1 MICILQKTLKA
12 SPLSNRG
19 CAVPPDYPT
28 TGKMHP
34 KGMPHQE
41 SGHNGQGQNG
51 HLDHIDQWRVC
62 SRSAIEASIIALT
75 KSQT

>member
-51 HLDHIDQWRVC
+51 HFRFWI
-62 SRSAIEASIIALT
+62 RSFGSLYININIYI
-75 KSQT
+75 